1 MGRMRALRRLLP
13 TATVALLLLGA
24 VGAAQAQTKGL
35 VPNVKTPYPIPKVR
49 IAISNLLVGRV
60 NPLGLE
66 DQLRVGVLKRLYV
79 DSTPAL
85 RDNYVGISLAPRIS
99 PAYVKVGPSF
109 ELQPLSVLNLRFT
122 AELMQ
127 WFGTFNTL
135 QSFGSPLDAYS
146 DTDLRRG
153 NEAGRA
159 YRPSG
164 VHVFFEPT
172 VQLRFGPVAFRNR
185 LSIEWWH
192 MALRPGDTS
201 FYDISLDTMIQNGG
215 VVIANDMD
223 LLYLHRFARWP
234 TTQLAVGVRYSVVQP
249 LYTPSA
255 YREGEDP
262 NVNPNGQQRLG
273 PILALTFFDRG
284 YINFNKPTLL
294 LIVNWYAQHRWRT
307 GADVNAGVPYLA
319 IGFAFTS
326 DLIPK

>member
-1 MGRMRALRRLLP
+1 MRALRLLIP
-13 TATVALLLLGA
+13 LVALCTVATVAH
-24 VGAAQAQTKGL
+24 AQPKGL
-35 VPNVKTPYPIPKVR
+35 VPPVRTPYPIPKIR

-66 DQLRVGVLKRLYV
+66 DQLRVGVLKRMFV
-79 DSTPAL
+79 NSAPAL
-85 RDNYVGISLAPRIS
+85 RDNYVGISLAPRLS

-135 QSFGSPLDAYS
+135 QSFGSPLDDYS
-146 DTDLRRG
+146 DSTLKRN
-153 NEAGRA
+153 NEMGLA

-164 VHVFFEPT
+164 IHLYFEPT
-172 VQLRFGPVAFRNR
+172 VQMRFGPVAFRNR
-185 LSIEWWH
+185 LSIEWFH
-192 MALRPGDTS
+192 MGLRPGDTS
-201 FYDISLDTMIQNGG
+201 FYDISLDTMVQNGG
-215 VVIANDMD
+215 IIVANDMD
-223 LLYLHRFARWP
+223 LMYMQRFHRWP
-234 TTQLAVGVRYSVVQP
+234 TTQLIIGVRYSVVQP

-273 PILALTFFDRG
+273 PLLAVTFFDRG

-294 LIVNWYAQHRWRT
+294 VIVNWYVQHRWRT
-307 GADVNAGVPYLA
+307 GADVSQGVPYA
-319 IGFAFTS
+319 VIGFAFTS
-326 DLIPK
+326 DFMPR

>member
-1 MGRMRALRRLLP
+1 MPGMRVLRLLIP
-13 TATVALLLLGA
+13 VVALL
-24 VGAAQAQTKGL
+24 AAASPARAQSKGL
-35 VPNVKTPYPIPKVR
+35 IPPVRTPYPIPKVR
-49 IAISNLLVGRV
+49 IAISNLLAGRV

-66 DQLRVGVLKRLYV
+66 DQLRVGVLKRLFV
-79 DSTPAL
+79 NSSPAL
-85 RDNYVGISLAPRIS
+85 RDNYVGVSLAPRLS

-127 WFGTFNTL
+127 WFGSFNTF
-135 QSFGSPLDAYS
+135 QSFGSPLDPYS
-146 DTDLRRG
+146 DTDLKLN

-159 YRPSG
+159 YRTHG

-185 LSIEWWH
+185 LSIEWFQ
-192 MALRPGDTS
+192 MNLRPGDTS
-201 FYDISLDTMIQNGG
+201 FYDISLDTMVQNGG
-215 VVIANDMD
+215 IVVANDMD
-223 LLYLHRFARWP
+223 LLWLQRFHRWP

-249 LYTPSA
+249 LYSPAA

-284 YINFNKPTLL
+284 YVNFNKPTLL
-294 LIVNWYAQHRWRT
+294 VIVNWYAQHRWRT
-307 GADVNAGVPYLA
+307 GADVSAAVPYA
-319 IGFAFTS
+319 VIGFAFTS
-326 DLIPK
+326 DLIPR